1 MFQSVN
7 ERRAEKRAKLAW
19 AIPRRECFK
28 ARAKERLQKNCTANK
43 SFDFLNAVQS
53 YDGLYV

>member
-53 YDGLYV
+53 YDEL